1 MLQTTRQCTPSF
13 TPYPLHD
20 ADGSALVSSILP
32 PTSFATF
39 VPIDTFRVY
48 DISIPESS
56 AAAFVY
62 LHQAEGPFATWHPTC
77 EEHAQRHTITP
88 SVSGARHVGIL
99 AIYITIFIF
108 ACHPRSA
115 RSLRFPPLTPRL
127 SSLLPC
133 AILVGLVD
141 FSFVLLAHT

>member
-1 MLQTTRQCTPSF
+1 MLQTTRQCTPSS

-56 AAAFVY
+56 AAAIVY
-62 LHQAEGPFATWHPTC
+62 LHQAERSFCDLAPDMRGTC
-77 EEHAQRHTITP
+77 PEAYYYALRCWSSTCGDTRYLTMLICACLRPAGQRFLLFTP
-88 SVSGARHVGIL
+88 
-99 AIYITIFIF
+99 Y
-108 ACHPRSA
+108 
-115 RSLRFPPLTPRL
+115 L
-127 SSLLPC
+127 SSSPPC
-133 AILVGLVD
+133 AVLVGLVD
-141 FSFVLLAHT
+141 FSYILLAHT